1 MFYDREYNSFKF
13 SSTEIEII
21 LDSLSYTSWNDKCL
35 SEEIKNNMRKLYSG
49 IDKSLIDNHIPSVT
63 AVVWMM

>member
-1 MFYDREYNSFKF
+1 MFYDPEYNSFKF

-35 SEEIKNNMRKLYSG
+35 SEETKNNMRKLYSG
-49 IDKSLIDNHIPSVT
+49 IDKALIDNHIPSVT
-63 AVVWMM
+63 AVV